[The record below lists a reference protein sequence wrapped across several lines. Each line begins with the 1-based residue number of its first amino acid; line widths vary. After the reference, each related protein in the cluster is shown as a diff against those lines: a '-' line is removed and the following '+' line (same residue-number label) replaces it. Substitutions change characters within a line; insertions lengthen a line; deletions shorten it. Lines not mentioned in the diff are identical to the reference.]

1 MKRHLV
7 RGFRFGLTG
16 LANTWIHVL
25 IAILCLEGFFLGIP
39 SLVAGPVVAN
49 VVAFIVATI
58 FSYLANTLWSFSAT
72 INGKNFQRFT
82 VVAVIGLFATMGL
95 ARLAELI
102 GLPRVGSVV
111 LVVCIM
117 PLVNFSLHSFWTYR

>member
-1 MKRHLV
+1 MKQHLT

-16 LANTWIHVL
+16 LANTAIHIL
-25 IAILCLEGFFLGIP
+25 IAILCLEGFFFGIP

-72 INGKNFQRFT
+72 INGKNFQRFI
-82 VVAVIGLFATMGL
+82 VVAIIGLFATMGL
-95 ARLAELI
+95 ARLAELVD
-102 GLPRVGSVV
+102 LPRVGSVA